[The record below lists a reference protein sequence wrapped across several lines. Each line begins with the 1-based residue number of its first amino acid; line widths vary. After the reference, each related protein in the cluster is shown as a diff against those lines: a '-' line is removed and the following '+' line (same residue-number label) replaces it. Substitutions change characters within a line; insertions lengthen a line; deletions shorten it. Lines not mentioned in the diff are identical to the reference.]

1 MTFANM
7 VYISDFRVGFH
18 KLRLVKIFI
27 VQRRS
32 FIVNN
37 VFDFYEING
46 SLRKLPK
53 HFNGISDY
61 IKN

>member
-37 VFDFYEING
+37 VFDFYENILTELVTT
-46 SLRKLPK
+46 LR
-53 HFNGISDY
+53 IS
-61 IKN
+61 

>member
-27 VQRRS
+27 VQRWS

-46 SLRKLPK
+46 SLCKLPK
-53 HFNGISDY
+53 HF
-61 IKN
+61 